1 MDKIE
6 KSAYEFV
13 NGLITDQINII
24 QKYEGDNV
32 GELTVGLFE
41 NKLFSSVVIDLFGND
56 YFRET
61 KLEIKGDD
69 KWLVLNSLNQIVIAI
84 NNKL

>member
-1 MDKIE
+1 M
-6 KSAYEFV
+6 
-13 NGLITDQINII
+13 ITDQINII

-61 KLEIKGDD
+61 KIEIKGDD
-69 KWLVLNSLNQIVIAI
+69 KWLVLNSLNQIVEAI
-84 NNKL
+84 NNNL